1 MIMEKKLFTVT
12 ETAHLLSIGRNRV
25 YELIRTGE
33 LRALEL
39 NGLKIR
45 DTAIENFLNNLEN

>member
-1 MIMEKKLFTVT
+1 MEKKLYTVT